1 MIKIGIF
8 GSCQLHLCSDFFF
21 NEQIRNEN
29 NLIVMF
35 SLPYYIYD
43 SSNQILDYKI
53 FDDIDLLIIENNN
66 LHNIAS
72 SQKIIEYCNNK
83 NIRIIKTTL
92 IRFAIFP
99 INWNGKGENVNDYI
113 NLSQHG
119 GDLDKIDYRK
129 RFDKCITSLKESIMK
144 SDLSLDIYDFIKDN
158 FNKRLLFTHSLH
170 PTNILLHELWK
181 SIFFNMGIDINNYRL
196 WLDPKFKK
204 ELIDCW
210 HNPFT
215 TKMIKDL
222 DIKFITRVD
231 DKYYIERYNM
241 NKEIITN
248 YISM

>member
-1 MIKIGIF
+1 MIRVGIF
-8 GSCQLHLCSDFFF
+8 GSCQLHLCSDFFL

-29 NLIVMF
+29 NLMVMF

-66 LHNIAS
+66 LYNEAS
-72 SQKIIEYCNNK
+72 SQKIILYCNDK
-83 NIRIIKTTL
+83 NIRIIRTVL
-92 IRFAIFP
+92 IKFPIFP
-99 INWNGKGENVNDYI
+99 INWSGKGENINDYI
-113 NLSQHG
+113 NW
-119 GDLDKIDYRK
+119 GDINKIDYVK
-129 RFDKCITSLKESIMK
+129 KFDKCIASLKESIMK

-222 DIKFITRVD
+222 DIQFITKVD
-231 DKYYIERYNM
+231 DDFYVNRFNM
-241 NKEIITN
+241 YKEIITN